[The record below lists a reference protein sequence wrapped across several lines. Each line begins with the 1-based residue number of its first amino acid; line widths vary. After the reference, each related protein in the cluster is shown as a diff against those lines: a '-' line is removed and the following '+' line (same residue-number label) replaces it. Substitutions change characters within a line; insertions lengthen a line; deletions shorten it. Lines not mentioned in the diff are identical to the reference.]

1 MMLHEI
7 TALAGPHQR
16 RKRFGRG
23 EASGH
28 GKTCGRGNKGDQARS
43 GGGARLLTEGGQMPL
58 FRRLPKRGFSN
69 FRFRT
74 EFEIVNVGRLNKCF
88 DDGATVDVDSLKKL
102 RLVRGAKPL
111 VRILGDG
118 KLEKRLT
125 VTAHAFS
132 EKARQAIE
140 RAGGKVIE
148 LGRPD
153 PAARAAQKRR
163 TAKAAVAAAA
173 KRSRSG
179 RGSPQ
184 AESS

>member
-1 MMLHEI
+1 MMLHEV
-7 TALAGPHQR
+7 TALAGAHKR
-16 RKRFGRG
+16 RKRLGRG

-43 GGGARLLTEGGQMPL
+43 GGGARPLTEGGQMPL

-74 EFEIVNVGRLNKCF
+74 QFEIVNIGTLNERF
-88 DDGATVDVDSLKKL
+88 EDGATVDIDALKKL

-118 KLEKRLT
+118 KLGKRLT
-125 VTAHAFS
+125 VVAHVFS
-132 EKARQAIE
+132 AKARQAIE
-140 RAGGKVIE
+140 QAGGKVIE

-153 PAARAAQKRR
+153 PAAKAAQKRM
-163 TAKAAVAAAA
+163 TARRALAAAG
-173 KRSRSG
+173 SRSTSGPATQG
-179 RGSPQ
+179 RKV
-184 AESS
+184 